1 MRWHLGFL
9 LGMVV
14 CSQGLRAE
22 TALEVRFDAG
32 NPPFAFERDG
42 RAEGYYPKVVQAAA
56 QRAGL
61 DLRGKALPW
70 VRAVR
75 ELELGKACVAGA
87 YATPSRRAQYLLSE
101 AVFRDRILVVGLRSR
116 GLPPVRQVAD
126 LKGLKV
132 GVVRGWVYGPLE
144 PHLPELQRVEST
156 YDDQLFMGLAGGR
169 SDVVLAVQYAAQHT
183 MANLKIDGTVLGELA
198 QAELYLLCPKTPE
211 FRRLL
216 GRLDPALRDLRRSGE
231 MARIEAET
239 LSPQ

>member
-1 MRWHLGFL
+1 MRWRLGFL
-9 LGMVV
+9 LGTVA
-14 CSQGLRAE
+14 CSLGLRAQ

-32 NPPFAFERDG
+32 NPPFAFERAG

-61 DLRGKALPW
+61 DLRGAALPW
-70 VRAVR
+70 VRAMR
-75 ELELGKACVAGA
+75 ELELGQACVAGA

-101 AVFRDRILVVGLRSR
+101 AVFRDRILVVALRTR

-126 LKGLKV
+126 LQGLRV

-144 PHLPELQRVEST
+144 PHLQSLQRVEST
-156 YDDQLFMGLAGGR
+156 YDDQLFMGLASGR
-169 SDVVLAVQYAAQHT
+169 TDVVLAVQYAAQHT
-183 MANLKIDGTVLGELA
+183 LAQLKIDGMVLGELA
-198 QAELYLLCPKTPE
+198 QAELHLLCPMTPE

-216 GRLDPALRDLRRSGE
+216 ARLDPALLELRRSGE

-239 LSPQ
+239 LNAR